1 MIRIA
6 IVEDE
11 DIYAEQ
17 LSEFVKQYAME
28 KNTIIRAVRFHD
40 GDEIVHGY
48 SGDFDIILMDI
59 QMRFMDGMSAAEEIR
74 KVDRDVIIMFITN
87 RVDYA
92 IRGYEVDALDYIVK
106 PVSYFS
112 FERKLERAIGR
123 IPTEKNST
131 ITLNYSQGIRKIR
144 VDDILYAESEGH
156 NLVYHTTKGD
166 YRIRTKMSSAEEELA
181 PLGFFRS
188 NKGYLVNMKHVEGV
202 QDGCCLIGGQKLLIS
217 RARKAE
223 FMMAMSEYIG
233 SSV

>member
-11 DIYAEQ
+11 DIYADQ
-17 LSEFVKQYAME
+17 LSEFVKRYAME

-40 GDEIVHGY
+40 GDEIVHCY

-123 IPTEKNST
+123 IPTEKNNT
-131 ITLNYSQGIRKIR
+131 ITVLITNNNKYADINVNICFSESLDTVISLLSWKTFLNTIIF
-144 VDDILYAESEGH
+144 
-156 NLVYHTTKGD
+156 
-166 YRIRTKMSSAEEELA
+166 
-181 PLGFFRS
+181 LGK
-188 NKGYLVNMKHVEGV
+188 NI
-202 QDGCCLIGGQKLLIS
+202 D
-217 RARKAE
+217 
-223 FMMAMSEYIG
+223 
-233 SSV
+233 

>member
-11 DIYAEQ
+11 DIYADQ
-17 LSEFVKQYAME
+17 LSEFVKRYAME
-28 KNTIIRAVRFHD
+28 KDTIIRAVRFHD
-40 GDEIVHGY
+40 GDEIVHCY

-123 IPTEKNST
+123 IPTEKNNT

-156 NLVYHTTKGD
+156 NLVYHTTTGD
-166 YRIRTKMSSAEEELA
+166 YRIRAKMSSAEEELA